1 MNITAFISNEN
12 INDFNREL
20 TKEIK
25 RVESMGRQGRSQLAE
40 LRNIQNHDL
49 PNQINQL
56 IQPFTICPVCNHQED
71 LKNIEKLNNHSFQCH
86 CSQCGSS
93 WGTKHCGNCDKNYPF
108 IAVQG
113 IENKELNYNPLNL
126 DRVFGRDILAIP
138 TRKDDHNIGFICC
151 FCGSK

>member
-71 LKNIEKLNNHSFQCH
+71 LKK
-86 CSQCGSS
+86 
-93 WGTKHCGNCDKNYPF
+93 Y
-108 IAVQG
+108 
-113 IENKELNYNPLNL
+113 
-126 DRVFGRDILAIP
+126 
-138 TRKDDHNIGFICC
+138 RKTQ
-151 FCGSK
+151 